1 MKSSNRA
8 QHYRKTCAEF
18 RAELPADLTTPE
30 TALLEMAA
38 MLSLQTEA
46 QRDAILA
53 GADVSAERVADVAD
67 AFCAAVETLWLT

>member
-30 TALLEMAA
+30 KALLEMAA
-38 MLSLQTEA
+38 MLSLQTDA
-46 QRDAILA
+46 QRDAILN
-53 GADVSAERVADVAD
+53 GVEVSAERVADVAD
-67 AFCAAVETLWLT
+67 AYAAAIETLGII